1 MEEKKVKERVYITGH
16 RNPDTDSICSAVAYA
31 ELKQQTGCP
40 SREYTAYRAGQ
51 LNEETKFVL
60 EHFGVEAPQYIGT
73 VQPEICDVELNLVG
87 GVESS
92 DSIKRAWDLMD
103 EQGSR
108 SLPVLSDGI
117 LEGIISITDIAQSYM
132 DESDSHVL
140 ANAKTSFASIAETL
154 NGRIICDG
162 KNKFFDK
169 GKVAI
174 AASSPDLMEEFIQ
187 ESDLVIVGNR
197 FETHFTAIELG
208 ARCLVMCQG
217 SAPTKTIKK
226 LAVERGCIIISTPYD
241 TFTTAR
247 LINQS
252 IPVSFFMTYENLL
265 TFGMGDSL
273 EDIEEI
279 MKTNR
284 FHNFPVIDSDGKYVG
299 LISRRRLLNTRRKK
313 VILVDHNE
321 ASQAVDG
328 IEKADV
334 LEIIDHHRLG
344 GFETLGPVYFRNQP
358 VGCTATIILQMYD
371 EKGIVPDRRIAGL
384 LAAAII
390 SDTLMFRSP
399 TCTALDRAA
408 CERLADIAG
417 EDIRDLAGKMFKAGS
432 ALEGKSPQEIC
443 YQDFKIFYNEGYSFG
458 VGQISSM
465 DQEELEEIK
474 GKVRPVMKEILRD
487 KELDMMFLM
496 MTDIAETSTELLC
509 CGSGGE
515 QLAREAFAVPET
527 EEKLLLKNIVSRKKQ
542 FLPRFVEV
550 LGEYPKE

>member
-197 FETHFTAIELG
+197 FETHFTAIELDHKEAG
-208 ARCLVMCQG
+208 GRTWMYNNKYALRYFYDSKTHKPEYTGELFHDLRE
-217 SAPTKTIKK
+217 SAD
-226 LAVERGCIIISTPYD
+226 LRY
-241 TFTTAR
+241 
-247 LINQS
+247 
-252 IPVSFFMTYENLL
+252 
-265 TFGMGDSL
+265 
-273 EDIEEI
+273 
-279 MKTNR
+279 
-284 FHNFPVIDSDGKYVG
+284 
-299 LISRRRLLNTRRKK
+299 
-313 VILVDHNE
+313 
-321 ASQAVDG
+321 
-328 IEKADV
+328 
-334 LEIIDHHRLG
+334 G
-344 GFETLGPVYFRNQP
+344 GFSGRHRRDHENQ
-358 VGCTATIILQMYD
+358 Q
-371 EKGIVPDRRIAGL
+371 VP
-384 LAAAII
+384 
-390 SDTLMFRSP
+390 
-399 TCTALDRAA
+399 
-408 CERLADIAG
+408 
-417 EDIRDLAGKMFKAGS
+417 
-432 ALEGKSPQEIC
+432 
-443 YQDFKIFYNEGYSFG
+443 
-458 VGQISSM
+458 
-465 DQEELEEIK
+465 
-474 GKVRPVMKEILRD
+474 
-487 KELDMMFLM
+487 
-496 MTDIAETSTELLC
+496 
-509 CGSGGE
+509 
-515 QLAREAFAVPET
+515 
-527 EEKLLLKNIVSRKKQ
+527 
-542 FLPRFVEV
+542 
-550 LGEYPKE
+550 

>member
-174 AASSPDLMEEFIQ
+174 AASSPDLMEE
-187 ESDLVIVGNR
+187 LHRGVGSCHR
-197 FETHFTAIELG
+197 DRQPF
-208 ARCLVMCQG
+208 R
-217 SAPTKTIKK
+217 
-226 LAVERGCIIISTPYD
+226 D
-241 TFTTAR
+241 TFHGHRAGG
-247 LINQS
+247 QV
-252 IPVSFFMTYENLL
+252 PGDVSGIGAYEDYKEA
-265 TFGMGDSL
+265 GG
-273 EDIEEI
+273 
-279 MKTNR
+279 R
-284 FHNFPVIDSDGKYVG
+284 H
-299 LISRRRLLNTRRKK
+299 
-313 VILVDHNE
+313 VD
-321 ASQAVDG
+321 V
-328 IEKADV
+328 
-334 LEIIDHHRLG
+334 
-344 GFETLGPVYFRNQP
+344 
-358 VGCTATIILQMYD
+358 
-371 EKGIVPDRRIAGL
+371 
-384 LAAAII
+384 
-390 SDTLMFRSP
+390 
-399 TCTALDRAA
+399 
-408 CERLADIAG
+408 
-417 EDIRDLAGKMFKAGS
+417 
-432 ALEGKSPQEIC
+432 
-443 YQDFKIFYNEGYSFG
+443 
-458 VGQISSM
+458 
-465 DQEELEEIK
+465 
-474 GKVRPVMKEILRD
+474 
-487 KELDMMFLM
+487 
-496 MTDIAETSTELLC
+496 
-509 CGSGGE
+509 
-515 QLAREAFAVPET
+515 
-527 EEKLLLKNIVSRKKQ
+527 
-542 FLPRFVEV
+542 
-550 LGEYPKE
+550 